1 MYWLQE
7 KLLKKTSYKS
17 SVLSN
22 LSVIFVPL
30 KANKMNENTRNYI
43 LGAVAL
49 LTVVNTV
56 MIFTMDNGGGRQI
69 DTPTTQTALVQP
81 TSPQPAAKSFSPQ
94 DGAAAQQSQPV
105 QAAVPQGPP
114 TAIAFPQLEHDFGTI
129 KQETKNK
136 HIFKFTNSG
145 TEPLIIQDA
154 KGSCGCTVPK
164 YPREPIAPGAMGEIE
179 VEYSPGKQKGS
190 QSKTVTLTANT
201 TPAQTVLNI
210 KANVE
215 EL

>member
-1 MYWLQE
+1 
-7 KLLKKTSYKS
+7 
-17 SVLSN
+17 
-22 LSVIFVPL
+22 
-30 KANKMNENTRNYI
+30 MNENTRNYI

-56 MIFTMDNGGGRQI
+56 LIFTMDNGGGRQI

-94 DGAAAQQSQPV
+94 DGGQAAQPQTPKP
-105 QAAVPQGPP
+105 AVPQGPP
-114 TAIAFPQLEHDFGTI
+114 TNIAFPKLQHDFGTI
-129 KQETKNK
+129 KQDTKNK
-136 HIFKFTNSG
+136 HVFKFTNSG

-179 VEYSPGKQKGS
+179 VEYSPGKQKGN
-190 QSKTVTLTANT
+190 QSKTVTITANT
-201 TPAQTVLNI
+201 TPAQTVLQI

-215 EL
+215 EV